1 MDLLQ
6 DQDQDQDLLIII
18 HCIIL
23 LILTVTEFRF
33 ILLVRSLFIY
43 WTIKT
48 VDLTTGKDCTN
59 RYNQITEEND

>member
-1 MDLLQ
+1 MLFGWNVEFLLYRMDLL
-6 DQDQDQDLLIII
+6 
-18 HCIIL
+18 IL
-23 LILTVTEFRF
+23 KVTEFRF

-59 RYNQITEEND
+59 IYNQITEEND